1 MASPAARGFDII
13 ETYRKEF
20 TSILSFKAF
29 LVNININ
36 SLDMYTEKPM
46 EIRISDQYLH
56 IVFAAMSPQKLHS
69 PIYRKCEIDW
79 RVVECRSQKVLSQCQ

>member
-29 LVNININ
+29 RVNININ

-46 EIRISDQYLH
+46 ESRILDQYVH
-56 IVFAAMSPQKLHS
+56 IVFAAMNPQKLHP
-69 PIYRKCEIDW
+69 PIYRKCESDW
-79 RVVECRSQKVLSQCQ
+79 RVVEC